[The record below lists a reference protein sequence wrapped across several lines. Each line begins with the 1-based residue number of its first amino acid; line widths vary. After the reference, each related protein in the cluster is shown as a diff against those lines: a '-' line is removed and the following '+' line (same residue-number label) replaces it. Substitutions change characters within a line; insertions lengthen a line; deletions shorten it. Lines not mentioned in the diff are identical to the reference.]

1 MLDIDPRRVS
11 IIMTSTAVAT
21 VIQMMDSLPEPLQDK
36 LVDHLRTNIEDIR
49 DEMEWKDVFQRTL
62 PQLIAAARRARQ
74 EMLAGN
80 ATPLDETQL

>member
-1 MLDIDPRRVS
+1 
-11 IIMTSTAVAT
+11 MTSTAVAT

-36 LVDHLRTNIEDIR
+36 LVDHLRTYIEDIQ
-49 DEMEWKDVFQRTL
+49 DEMEWKDVFHRTQ
-62 PQLIAAARRARQ
+62 PQLKSAARRARQ